1 MRFKRGKAK
10 EKRALK
16 LKEPRLLRERRRR
29 REEAEIYEGISML
42 RNLISLG
49 GANPG
54 TDKAVSILSEKEGIL
69 KPAYLSFLAKLRL
82 NRKEEALSAFAGALE
97 SARGREFAGLLLK
110 LDEVSGSELNEI
122 LISHQKSIKEAGRT
136 EQRQFDETV
145 SDLIYLPVV
154 LNVVVVFVNF
164 IYIAYLMQQR
174 EILNM
179 LF

>member
-1 MRFKRGKAK
+1 MRLQRKIEDLKKRKP
-10 EKRALK
+10 R
-16 LKEPRLLRERRRR
+16 EPRFMKERRRR
-29 REEAEIYEGISML
+29 RVEAEIYEGISML

-54 TDKAVSILSEKEGIL
+54 TDKAVQILSEKNGCL
-69 KPAYLSFLAKLRL
+69 RPAYLGFLAKLRL
-82 NRKEEALSAFAGALE
+82 NRKEEALEAFTDAAGAPR
-97 SARGREFAGLLLK
+97 AREFAGLLLK
-110 LDEVSGSELNEI
+110 LDELSGSELNEI
-122 LISHQKSIKEAGRT
+122 LISHQKSIKEARIT
-136 EQRQFDETV
+136 EQRRFDETV
-145 SDLIYLPVV
+145 SDLIYLPAV